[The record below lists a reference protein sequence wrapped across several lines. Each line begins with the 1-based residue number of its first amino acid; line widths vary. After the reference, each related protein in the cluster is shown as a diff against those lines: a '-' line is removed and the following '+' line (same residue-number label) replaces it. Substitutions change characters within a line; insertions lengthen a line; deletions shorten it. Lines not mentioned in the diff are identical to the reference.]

1 MAMPKGQKANI
12 GPENGHPQHTHTHT
26 HPPLQ
31 VCIKKGAAMRGR
43 GAVCNCVS
51 QQDCRDIYINMT
63 SCHTIT
69 HFLSLS
75 LLIIIII
82 IVFVGCVY
90 FYLFF
95 FLCWC
100 WCFVLLFGQS
110 RSSLFLAGQPEQYDY
125 DYWSVLLAK
134 GLSHSST

>member
-1 MAMPKGQKANI
+1 MPKGQKANI

-95 FLCWC
+95 FSLLVLVF
-100 WCFVLLFGQS
+100 CFTFW
-110 RSSLFLAGQPEQYDY
+110 PEQVFI
-125 DYWSVLLAK
+125 VLGRAAR
-134 GLSHSST
+134 TI

>member
-26 HPPLQ
+26 HTPLQ

-90 FYLFF
+90 FYLFLF
-95 FLCWC
+95 F
-100 WCFVLLFGQS
+100 FVGVGVLFY
-110 RSSLFLAGQPEQYDY
+110 FLAR
-125 DYWSVLLAK
+125 A
-134 GLSHSST
+134 GLHCSWPGSPNNMIMIIGPCFWPKD